1 MLGLLYST
9 LWYPALPFALFAS
22 RATEWR
28 SARERIGVGA
38 PTLADSEFRIWI
50 HLSSVGEAE
59 AIQSVAR
66 RFLRGVP
73 HAAAVVTAMTPAG
86 RDVARRRI
94 TVARACLLAPF
105 DCPSCVRAFLRRVR
119 PHLVIVTE
127 TELWPNYFLESRRI
141 GAKIAIVNGRMS
153 ERSAS
158 RYGRL
163 RGLFGPAL
171 KAADLVM
178 AQSDDDAA
186 RFASLGVAPERLVV
200 TGNTKFDPDAG
211 FEAPIRRE
219 LMGFAGERPIF
230 IAGSTAQGE
239 EEVVL
244 RAFAKLR
251 AEFPDLALIVAP
263 RHLARVPEVEGAITR
278 AGFTYVKASSREN
291 EQADVMILDTM
302 GELRAIYRRARVA
315 FVGGSLT
322 SSRGGQNPAEP
333 AAVRVPVMFGPYYEN
348 QRATAEALLAVGGAK
363 VVTNADEMAR
373 VASNWLGND
382 EARAAAGRNARE
394 CIERRSGGV
403 STSLMRLRALI
414 NLA

>member
-1 MLGLLYST
+1 MLGLLYRT

-22 RATEWR
+22 RGTEWR
-28 SARERIGVGA
+28 SARERMGFGA
-38 PTLADSEFRIWI
+38 PALADSEFRIWI
-50 HLSSVGEAE
+50 HVSSVGEVE
-59 AIQSVAR
+59 AIQSIAR
-66 RFLRGVP
+66 RLLRDVP

-94 TVARACLLAPF
+94 TSARACLLAPF
-105 DCPSCVRAFLRRVR
+105 DCASCVRAFLRRVR

-141 GAKIAIVNGRMS
+141 GAKLAIVNGRIS
-153 ERSAS
+153 ERSAA
-158 RYGRL
+158 RYRRL
-163 RGLFGPAL
+163 LGLFGPAL
-171 KAADLVM
+171 GAADLVM
-178 AQSDDDAA
+178 AQSADDAA
-186 RFASLGVAPERLVV
+186 RFASLGVPPERLIV

-211 FEAPIRRE
+211 LEAPIRRE
-219 LMGFAGERPIF
+219 LMGFAAERPIF

-244 RAFAKLR
+244 AAFAKLR
-251 AEFPDLALIVAP
+251 AQFPDLALIVAP
-263 RHLARVPEVEGAITR
+263 RHLARVPEVEGAVTR
-278 AGFTYVKASSREN
+278 AGFQYVKASSRETL
-291 EQADVMILDTM
+291 EADVMILDTM
-302 GELRAIYRRARVA
+302 GELRALYRRARVA

-322 SSRGGQNPAEP
+322 PSRGGQNPAEP

-348 QRATAEALLAVGGAK
+348 QRGTAEALLAVGGAK
-363 VVTNADEMAR
+363 VVTNAEEMAR

-394 CIERRSGGV
+394 SIERRSGGV

-414 NLA
+414 SVS